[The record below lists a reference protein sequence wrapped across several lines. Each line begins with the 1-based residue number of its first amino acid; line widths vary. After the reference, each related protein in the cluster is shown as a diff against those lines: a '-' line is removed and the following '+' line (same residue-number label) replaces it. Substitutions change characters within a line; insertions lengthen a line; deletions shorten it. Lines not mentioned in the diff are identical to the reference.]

1 MRNVVK
7 DLRST
12 AGMTQA
18 ELADA
23 AETSQPTIAAYES
36 GAKSPNLRTLERLAR
51 ATGRDLVVSFVPPL
65 TREDRRSLKLH
76 MAIAERLIENPAGVL
91 RRARRNLRHMREQH
105 PDAGDL
111 LGEWKRILERSPAE
125 IVEVLTDPGIRARD
139 LRQVTPFAGVLS
151 PGERARLYAQFRE
164 EERHEQAGV

>member
-1 MRNVVK
+1 MRNVVRG
-7 DLRST
+7 LRST

-18 ELADA
+18 ELAEA

-36 GAKSPNLRTLERLAR
+36 GSKSPNLRTLERLAR

-76 MAIAERLIENPAGVL
+76 GAIAERLIEDPGEVL
-91 RRARRNLRHMREQH
+91 PHARRNLRRMKAQH
-105 PDAGDL
+105 PDARDL
-111 LGEWKRILERSPAE
+111 LGEWKRILGRSPAE
-125 IVEVLTDPGIRARD
+125 IVEMLTDPGLRARD

-151 PGERARLYAQFRE
+151 PGERAQLYAEFKE
-164 EERHEQAGV
+164 EEDAG